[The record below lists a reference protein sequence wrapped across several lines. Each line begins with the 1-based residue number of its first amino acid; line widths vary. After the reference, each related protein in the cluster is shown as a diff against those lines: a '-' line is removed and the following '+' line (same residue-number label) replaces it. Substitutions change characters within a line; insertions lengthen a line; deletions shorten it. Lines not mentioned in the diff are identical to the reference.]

1 MLIHLVQ
8 GLQSHG
14 GLNLFIDAIME
25 KVMTMFGKILIVL
38 KRLRAYVCK
47 EIMYNIVGHRLDVTD
62 LSFRSY
68 KHTPNHVLIVPLRG
82 IHGKKTVLR
91 VPTFGVNYGI
101 LYAISPYHHV

>member
-47 EIMYNIVGHRLDVTD
+47 EIMYNIVDHHLDVRD
-62 LSFRSY
+62 LIVRS
-68 KHTPNHVLIVPLRG
+68 HQHMPNHILIEPLRG
-82 IHGKKTVLR
+82 IQGKTTVLE
-91 VPTFGVNYGI
+91 YQY
-101 LYAISPYHHV
+101 LQ